1 MANFSVSSGINEPY
15 SSNGL
20 GASASGSVW
29 QGAQSVQGNY
39 TDVGWSISAWLN
51 ETDGYTWGGATRG
64 DIGTCRMIINGSVV
78 GSFGMSLNNGAGPGT
93 GLGSSSGSARIYHNS
108 DGTKSISAY
117 IDFVQGGSDMHV
129 SSTSSGAQTI
139 TLSTI
144 PRASVPTVSKST
156 ADAGSQ
162 ITVYTNKKASFTHTI
177 TYSIGSASGTIGTG
191 IVDSVNWTIP
201 KELLKQFTTTA
212 TGSCTISCTTYNGS
226 TKIGDTKTCA
236 LNISVPT
243 DAYPSASISSIVEN
257 NTYVKNKNASIT
269 VQTISDKTVNVTA
282 GGQYGAT
289 INSITVA
296 NGASTGKLTASG
308 SVRMTGLSSGTYTMS
323 VTDSRGIT
331 QTVTSTQTYY
341 SYRAPQ
347 ITGVTCSRTTQTSSK
362 GTLSI
367 TGIYSN
373 ILSNVVSISIKRADQ
388 TAVSL
393 SPTYKNTDWSTSK
406 AYTDLVYNNAYGWT
420 ITVGDSFGQFATTTF
435 VLSASQPVLFL
446 GKTLARIAGKLFCQN
461 LDVGGKSLLD
471 RTYPVG
477 SIYITISDSFNPAT
491 QFGGTWSKIAEGQC
505 LIQSGNTYAL
515 GSTGGEATH
524 TLTTGEMPNHDH
536 NLRMYLFNGSKNYGT
551 KYGLAVNAGDGRP
564 GGGGLGNW
572 WNSYSWE
579 NTTDSEIKGTHIEKT
594 GSGLAHNNMQ
604 PYLAV
609 NIWKRTA

>member
-29 QGAQSVQGNY
+29 QGAQSIQGNY

-51 ETDGYTWGGATRG
+51 ENDGYTWGGNTRG

-78 GSFGMSLNNGAGPGT
+78 GSFGMALNNGAGPGT
-93 GLGSSSGSARIYHNS
+93 GLGSSSGSTRIYHNS

-129 SSTSSGAQTI
+129 SSTASGSQTI

-144 PRASVPTVSKST
+144 PRASVPTVSKSV

-191 IVDSVNWTIP
+191 VVDSVNWTIP

-212 TGSCTISCTTYNGS
+212 TCSCTISCTTYNGS
-226 TKIGDTKTCA
+226 TKIGDTKTCT

-282 GGQYGAT
+282 SGQYGAT
-289 INSITVA
+289 IKSITVA

-323 VTDSRGIT
+323 VTDSRGVT
-331 QTVTSTQTYY
+331 KTVTSTQTYY

-347 ITGVTCSRTTQTSSK
+347 ITQATCARTTQTGSN
-362 GTLSI
+362 GTL
-367 TGIYSN
+367 TVAGAYSN
-373 ILSNVVSISIKRADQ
+373 ILSNVVSISIKRSDQ
-388 TAVSL
+388 SAVSIT
-393 SPTYKNTDWSTSK
+393 PTYSGTNWSSSK
-406 AYTDLVYNNAYGWT
+406 AYTDLAYTNAYSWT
-420 ITVGDSFGQFATTTF
+420 ITVGDSFGQSAVTTF
-435 VLSASQPVLFL
+435 TLSASQPIWFL
-446 GKTLARIAGKLFCQN
+446 GKTLARLAGKLFCQN
-461 LDVGGKSLLD
+461 VSNSGNVTTGSLTVDGKSLLD

-477 SIYITISDSFNPAT
+477 SIYMSTVSTNPKDL
-491 QFGGTWSKIAEGQC
+491 FGGTWQ
-505 LIQSGNTYAL
+505 AL
-515 GSTGGEATH
+515 GGRFLIGADDTYKAGATAGEATH
-524 TLTTGEMPNHDH
+524 KLTIAEMPSHAHPNTIRVNWYNDSRE
-536 NLRMYLFNGSKNYGT
+536 NSPMFNGW
-551 KYGLAVNAGDGRP
+551 
-564 GGGGLGNW
+564 GNS
-572 WNSYSWE
+572 NLQLDRMTINTGFVGE
-579 NTTDSEIKGTHIEKT
+579 NN
-594 GSGLAHNNMQ
+594 AHNNMP
-604 PYLAV
+604 PYLSV
-609 NIWKRTA
+609 YMWKRTS

>member
-39 TDVGWSISAWLN
+39 TDVGWSISATLS
-51 ETDGYTWGGATRG
+51 EKDGYTWGGGTRG

-78 GSFGMSLNNGAGPGT
+78 GSFGMSLNTGAGPGT
-93 GLGSSSGSARIYHNS
+93 GLGSSSGSTRIYHNS

-129 SSTSSGAQTI
+129 SSTSSGSQTI
-139 TLSTI
+139 TLTTI

-177 TYSIGSASGTIGTG
+177 TYAIGSASGTIGTG
-191 IVDSVNWTIP
+191 VVDSVNWTIP
-201 KELLKQFTTTA
+201 KDLLKQFTTSA

-226 TKIGDTKTCA
+226 TKIGDTKTCK

-243 DAYPSASISSIVEN
+243 NAYPSASISSIVEN

-289 INSITVA
+289 IKSITVA

-308 SVRMTGLSSGTYTMS
+308 SVRMTGLSSGTYTLS

-331 QTVTSTQTYY
+331 KTVTSTQTYY

-347 ITGVTCSRTTQTSSK
+347 ITQATCARTSQTGSN
-362 GTLSI
+362 GTL
-367 TGIYSN
+367 TVAGAYSN
-373 ILSNVVSISIKRADQ
+373 ILSNVVSISIKRSDQ
-388 TAVSL
+388 SAVSIT
-393 SPTYKNTDWSTSK
+393 PTYSGTNWSSSK
-406 AYTDLVYNNAYGWT
+406 AYSDLVYTNAYSWT
-420 ITVGDSFGQFATTTF
+420 ITVGDSFGQSAVTTF
-435 VLSASQPVLFL
+435 TLSASQPIWFL
-446 GKTLARIAGKLFCQN
+446 GKTLARLAGKLFCQN
-461 LDVGGKSLLD
+461 VTTDSLTVDSKSLLD

-477 SIYITISDSFNPAT
+477 SIYMSTVSTNPKNL
-491 QFGGTWSKIAEGQC
+491 FGGTWE
-505 LIQSGNTYAL
+505 AL
-515 GSTGGEATH
+515 GGRFLIGANDTYKSGATGGEATH
-524 TLTTGEMPNHDH
+524 KLTIAEMPSHNHVAGAYDGYSIQ
-536 NLRMYLFNGSKNYGT
+536 NNGLVTGSDVQGVTINTGVTGPSSRIST
-551 KYGLAVNAGDGRP
+551 KDA
-564 GGGGLGNW
+564 GGGQV
-572 WNSYSWE
+572 
-579 NTTDSEIKGTHIEKT
+579 
-594 GSGLAHNNMQ
+594 HNNLP
-604 PYLAV
+604 PYLSV
-609 NIWKRTA
+609 YMWKRTS

>member
-29 QGAQSVQGNY
+29 QGAQSIQGNY

-51 ETDGYTWGGATRG
+51 EKDGYTWGGATRG
-64 DIGTCRMIINGSVV
+64 DIGTCRMVINGSVV

-93 GLGSSSGSARIYHNS
+93 GLGSSSGSTRIYHNS

-129 SSTSSGAQTI
+129 SSTASGAQTI

-191 IVDSVNWTIP
+191 VVDSVNWTIP

-226 TKIGDTKTCA
+226 TKIGDTKTCT

-282 GGQYGAT
+282 SGQYGAT
-289 INSITVA
+289 IKSITVA

-331 QTVTSTQTYY
+331 KTVTSTQTYY

-347 ITGVTCSRTTQTSSK
+347 ITQATCARTSQTSSN
-362 GTLSI
+362 GTL
-367 TGIYSN
+367 TVAGAYSN
-373 ILSNVVSISIKRADQ
+373 ILNNVVSIKIKRADQ
-388 TAVSL
+388 SAVNIT
-393 SPTYKNTDWSTSK
+393 PTYSGTNWSSSK
-406 AYTDLVYNNAYGWT
+406 AYTDLAYTNAYSWT
-420 ITVGDSFGQFATTTF
+420 ITVGDSFGQSAVTTF
-435 VLSASQPVLFL
+435 TLSASQPIWFL
-446 GKTLARIAGKLFCQN
+446 GKTLARLAGKLFCQN
-461 LDVGGKSLLD
+461 VTTDSLTVDSKSLLD

-477 SIYITISDSFNPAT
+477 SIYMSTVSTNPKDL
-491 QFGGTWSKIAEGQC
+491 FGGTWE
-505 LIQSGNTYAL
+505 AL
-515 GSTGGEATH
+515 GGRFLIGADSTYKAGATGGEATH
-524 TLTTGEMPNHDH
+524 KLSIAEMPAHTHGYKLAYGGNDPARG
-536 NLRMYLFNGSKNYGT
+536 LNYGT
-551 KYGLAVNAGDGRP
+551 NYVGTFLDGDFVNDR
-564 GGGGLGNW
+564 GGNGP
-572 WNSYSWE
+572 
-579 NTTDSEIKGTHIEKT
+579 
-594 GSGLAHNNMQ
+594 HNNIP
-604 PYLAV
+604 PYLSV
-609 NIWKRTA
+609 YMWKRTG

>member
-191 IVDSVNWTIP
+191 VVDSVNWTIP

-226 TKIGDTKTCA
+226 TKIGDTKTCT

-282 GGQYGAT
+282 SGQYGAT
-289 INSITVA
+289 IKSITVA

-331 QTVTSTQTYY
+331 KTVTSTQTYY

-347 ITGVTCSRTTQTSSK
+347 ITQATCARTTQTGSN
-362 GTLSI
+362 GTL
-367 TGIYSN
+367 TVAGAYSN
-373 ILSNVVSISIKRADQ
+373 ILSNVVSISIKRSDQ
-388 TAVSL
+388 SAVSIT
-393 SPTYKNTDWSTSK
+393 PTYSGTNWSSSK
-406 AYTDLVYNNAYGWT
+406 AYTDLAYTNAYSWT
-420 ITVGDSFGQFATTTF
+420 ITVGDSFGQSATTTF
-435 VLSASQPVLFL
+435 TLSASQPIWFL
-446 GKTLARIAGKLFCQN
+446 GKTLARLAGKLFCQN
-461 LDVGGKSLLD
+461 VSNSGNVTTGSLTVNGKSLLD

-477 SIYITISDSFNPAT
+477 SIYMSTVSTNPKDL
-491 QFGGTWSKIAEGQC
+491 FGGTWE
-505 LIQSGNTYAL
+505 AL
-515 GSTGGEATH
+515 GGRFLIGANDSYKAGATGGEATH
-524 TLTTGEMPNHDH
+524 KLTIAEMPAHTHGYKLAYGGNDPARG
-536 NLRMYLFNGSKNYGT
+536 LNYGT
-551 KYGLAVNAGDGRP
+551 NYVGTFLDGDFVNDR
-564 GGGGLGNW
+564 GGNGP
-572 WNSYSWE
+572 
-579 NTTDSEIKGTHIEKT
+579 
-594 GSGLAHNNMQ
+594 HNNMP
-604 PYLAV
+604 PYLSV
-609 NIWKRTA
+609 YMWKRTG

>member
-29 QGAQSVQGNY
+29 QGAQSIQGNY

-51 ETDGYTWGGATRG
+51 EKDGYTWGGATRG
-64 DIGTCRMIINGSVV
+64 DIGTCRMIINGFVV
-78 GSFGMSLNNGAGPGT
+78 GSFGMALNTGAGPGT
-93 GLGSSSGSARIYHNS
+93 SLGSSSGSTRIYHNS

-117 IDFVQGGSDMHV
+117 IDFVQGESDMHV
-129 SSTSSGAQTI
+129 SSTASGSQTI

-144 PRASVPTVSKST
+144 PRASVPTVSKSV

-191 IVDSVNWTIP
+191 VVDSVNWTIP

-226 TKIGDTKTCA
+226 TKIGDTKTCT

-282 GGQYGAT
+282 SGQYGAT
-289 INSITVA
+289 IKSITVA

-323 VTDSRGIT
+323 VTDSRGVT
-331 QTVTSTQTYY
+331 KTVTSTQTYY

-347 ITGVTCSRTTQTSSK
+347 ITQATCARTTQTGSN
-362 GTLSI
+362 GTL
-367 TGIYSN
+367 TVAGAYSN
-373 ILSNVVSISIKRADQ
+373 ILSNVVSISIKRSDQ
-388 TAVSL
+388 SAVSIT
-393 SPTYKNTDWSTSK
+393 PTYSGTNWSSSK
-406 AYTDLVYNNAYGWT
+406 AYTDLAYTNAYSWT
-420 ITVGDSFGQFATTTF
+420 ITVGDSFGQSAVTTF
-435 VLSASQPVLFL
+435 TLSASQPIWFL
-446 GKTLARIAGKLFCQN
+446 GKTLARLAGKLFCQN
-461 LDVGGKSLLD
+461 VSNSGNVTTGSLTVDGKSLLD

-477 SIYITISDSFNPAT
+477 SIYMSTVSTNPKDL
-491 QFGGTWSKIAEGQC
+491 FGGTWE
-505 LIQSGNTYAL
+505 AL
-515 GSTGGEATH
+515 GGRFLIGANDTYKAGATGGEATH
-524 TLTTGEMPNHDH
+524 KLSIAEMPSHYHGFWNPVLYNSGQTDCG
-536 NLRMYLFNGSKNYGT
+536 MGSSWWRPTGRDSSTQYSG
-551 KYGLAVNAGDGRP
+551 GNA
-564 GGGGLGNW
+564 
-572 WNSYSWE
+572 
-579 NTTDSEIKGTHIEKT
+579 
-594 GSGLAHNNMQ
+594 AHNNMP
-604 PYLAV
+604 PYLSV
-609 NIWKRTA
+609 YMWKRTS

>member
-29 QGAQSVQGNY
+29 QGGQSIQDNY

-51 ETDGYTWGGATRG
+51 EKDGYTWGGNTRG

-78 GSFGMSLNNGAGPGT
+78 GSFGMALNNGAGPGT
-93 GLGSSSGSARIYHNS
+93 SLGSSSGSTRIYHNS

-129 SSTSSGAQTI
+129 SSTSSGSQTI
-139 TLSTI
+139 TLTTI

-156 ADAGSQ
+156 ADAGNQ

-177 TYSIGSASGTIGTG
+177 TYAIGSASGTIGTG
-191 IVDSVNWTIP
+191 VVDSVNWTIP
-201 KELLKQFTTTA
+201 KELLKQFTTSA

-226 TKIGDTKTCA
+226 TKIGDTKTCK

-289 INSITVA
+289 IKSITVA

-331 QTVTSTQTYY
+331 KTVTSTQTYY

-347 ITGVTCSRTTQTSSK
+347 ITQATCARTSQTGSN
-362 GTLSI
+362 GTL
-367 TGIYSN
+367 TVAGAYSN
-373 ILSNVVSISIKRADQ
+373 ILSNVVSISIKRSDQ
-388 TAVSL
+388 TAVSIT
-393 SPTYKNTDWSTSK
+393 PTYSGTNWNSSK
-406 AYTDLVYNNAYGWT
+406 SYTDLAYTNAYSWT
-420 ITVGDSFGQFATTTF
+420 ITVGDSFGQSAVTTF
-435 VLSASQPVLFL
+435 TLSVSKPILFL
-446 GKTLARIAGKLFCQN
+446 GKTLARIAGRLFCQN
-461 LDVGGKSLLD
+461 VTTDSLTIDSKSLLD

-477 SIYITISDSFNPAT
+477 SIYMSTVSTNPKDL
-491 QFGGTWSKIAEGQC
+491 FGGTWE
-505 LIQSGNTYAL
+505 AL
-515 GSTGGEATH
+515 GGRFLIGANDSYKAGATGGEATH
-524 TLTTGEMPNHDH
+524 KLTIAEMPSHRHTVH
-536 NLRMYLFNGSKNYGT
+536 NPHTNNGKNQEVKPAIDG
-551 KYGLAVNAGDGRP
+551 NADSSVGSWNWRP
-564 GGGGLGNW
+564 TGYTGGGN
-572 WNSYSWE
+572 
-579 NTTDSEIKGTHIEKT
+579 
-594 GSGLAHNNMQ
+594 AHNNMP
-604 PYLAV
+604 PYLSV
-609 NIWKRTA
+609 YMWKRTS

>member
-29 QGAQSVQGNY
+29 QGAQSIQGNY

-51 ETDGYTWGGATRG
+51 EKDGYTWGGATRG

-93 GLGSSSGSARIYHNS
+93 GLGSSSGSTRIYHNS

-129 SSTSSGAQTI
+129 SSTASGSQTI

-226 TKIGDTKTCA
+226 TKIGDTKTCL

-289 INSITVA
+289 IKSITVA

-331 QTVTSTQTYY
+331 KTVTSTQTYY

-347 ITGVTCSRTTQTSSK
+347 ITQATCARTSQTGSN
-362 GTLSI
+362 GTLSVA
-367 TGIYSN
+367 GAYSD
-373 ILSNVVSISIKRADQ
+373 ILNNVVSIKIKRADQ
-388 TAVSL
+388 SAVSL
-393 SPTYKNTDWSTSK
+393 TPTYSGTNWSSSK
-406 AYTDLVYNNAYGWT
+406 AYTDLAYTNAYSWT
-420 ITVGDSFGQFATTTF
+420 ITVGDSFGQSAVTTF
-435 VLSASQPVLFL
+435 TLSASQPIWFL
-446 GKTLARIAGKLFCQN
+446 GKTLARLAGKLFCQN
-461 LDVGGKSLLD
+461 VTTDSLTVDSKSLLD

-477 SIYITISDSFNPAT
+477 SIYMSTVSTNPKDL
-491 QFGGTWSKIAEGQC
+491 FGGTWK
-505 LIQSGNTYAL
+505 AL
-515 GSTGGEATH
+515 GGRFLIGANDTYKAEATGGEATH
-524 TLTTGEMPNHDH
+524 KLTIAEMPSHNHSVDGH
-536 NLRMYLFNGSKNYGT
+536 LCGSEASGYGLWYPGNGFADRVYVNGS
-551 KYGLAVNAGDGRP
+551 
-564 GGGGLGNW
+564 
-572 WNSYSWE
+572 SYS
-579 NTTDSEIKGTHIEKT
+579 T
-594 GSGLAHNNMQ
+594 GRQGSTNAHNNMP
-604 PYLAV
+604 PYLSV
-609 NIWKRTA
+609 YMWKRTS

>member
-29 QGAQSVQGNY
+29 QGAQSIQGNY

-51 ETDGYTWGGATRG
+51 EKDGYTWGGATRG
-64 DIGTCRMIINGSVV
+64 DIGTCRMVINGSVV

-93 GLGSSSGSARIYHNS
+93 GLGSSSGSTRIYHNS

-129 SSTSSGAQTI
+129 SSTASGAQTI

-212 TGSCTISCTTYNGS
+212 TGSCTISCTTYNGN
-226 TKIGDTKTCA
+226 TKIGDAKTCT

-289 INSITVA
+289 IKSITVA

-331 QTVTSTQTYY
+331 KTVTSTQTYY

-347 ITGVTCSRTTQTSSK
+347 ITQATCARTSQTGSN
-362 GTLSI
+362 GTLSVA
-367 TGIYSN
+367 GAYSN
-373 ILSNVVSISIKRADQ
+373 ILNNVVSIKIKRADQ
-388 TAVSL
+388 SAVNL
-393 SPTYKNTDWSTSK
+393 TPTYSGGNWSSSK
-406 AYTDLVYNNAYGWT
+406 AYSDLAYTNAYSWT
-420 ITVGDSFGQFATTTF
+420 ITVGDSFGQSAVTTF
-435 VLSASQPVLFL
+435 TLSASQPVWFL
-446 GKTLARIAGKLFCQN
+446 GKTLARLAGKLFCQN
-461 LDVGGKSLLD
+461 VSNSGNITTDSLTVNGKSLLD

-477 SIYITISDSFNPAT
+477 SIYMSTVSTNPKDL
-491 QFGGTWSKIAEGQC
+491 FGGTWE
-505 LIQSGNTYAL
+505 AL
-515 GSTGGEATH
+515 GGRFLIGADSTYKAGATGGEATH
-524 TLTTGEMPNHDH
+524 TLSIAEMPSHDH
-536 NLRMYLFNGSKNYGT
+536 YASAKEYDFNYGDDWQPGVRANLSAAST
-551 KYGLAVNAGDGRP
+551 GTNTWRP
-564 GGGGLGNW
+564 KTSLTGGSNP
-572 WNSYSWE
+572 
-579 NTTDSEIKGTHIEKT
+579 
-594 GSGLAHNNMQ
+594 HNNMP
-604 PYLAV
+604 PYISV
-609 NIWKRTA
+609 YMWKRTG

>member
-39 TDVGWSISAWLN
+39 TDVGWSISATLS
-51 ETDGYTWGGATRG
+51 EKDGYTWGGGTRG

-78 GSFGMSLNNGAGPGT
+78 GSFGMSLNTGAGPGT
-93 GLGSSSGSARIYHNS
+93 GLGSSSGSTRIYHNS

-139 TLSTI
+139 TLTTI
-144 PRASVPTVSKST
+144 PRASVPTVSKAT

-177 TYSIGSASGTIGTG
+177 TYAIGSASGTIGTG
-191 IVDSVNWTIP
+191 VVDSVNWTIP
-201 KELLKQFTTTA
+201 KDLLKQFTTSA

-226 TKIGDTKTCA
+226 TKIGDTKTCK

-257 NTYVKNKNASIT
+257 NTYIKNKNASIT

-289 INSITVA
+289 IKSITVA

-331 QTVTSTQTYY
+331 KTVTSTQTYY

-347 ITGVTCSRTTQTSSK
+347 ITQATCARTTQTGSN
-362 GTLSI
+362 GTL
-367 TGIYSN
+367 TVAGAYSN
-373 ILSNVVSISIKRADQ
+373 ILSNVVSISIKRSDQ
-388 TAVSL
+388 SAVSIT
-393 SPTYKNTDWSTSK
+393 PTYSGTNWSSSK
-406 AYTDLVYNNAYGWT
+406 AYTDLAYTNAYSWT
-420 ITVGDSFGQFATTTF
+420 ITVGDSFGQSATTTF
-435 VLSASQPVLFL
+435 TLSASQPIWFL
-446 GKTLARIAGKLFCQN
+446 GKTLARLAGKLFCKN
-461 LDVGGKSLLD
+461 IDNSETVK
-471 RTYPVG
+471 T
-477 SIYITISDSFNPAT
+477 N
-491 QFGGTWSKIAEGQC
+491 
-505 LIQSGNTYAL
+505 
-515 GSTGGEATH
+515 
-524 TLTTGEMPNHDH
+524 TLTTTTLNATNINKNGTDINTLINNSIKSYLDSKVTTTRLKFISIKDTNNHSDTLSESI
-536 NLRMYLFNGSKNYGT
+536 NNFRFILVSANTWGGNPYSSTGCIFASTDIINNGIKDNASK
-551 KYGLAVNAGDGRP
+551 AFVFV
-564 GGGGLGNW
+564 GNQGQ
-572 WNSYSWE
+572 SYSV
-579 NTTDSEIKGTHIEKT
+579 EISFLSDTSITYK
-594 GSGLAHNNMQ
+594 SGDV
-604 PYLAV
+604 YDRSFSIYG
-609 NIWKRTA
+609 IWRK

>member
-29 QGAQSVQGNY
+29 QGAQSIQGNY

-51 ETDGYTWGGATRG
+51 EKDGYTWGGATRG

-93 GLGSSSGSARIYHNS
+93 GLGSSSGSTRIYHNS

-129 SSTSSGAQTI
+129 SSTASGSQTI

-226 TKIGDTKTCA
+226 TKIGDTKTCL

-289 INSITVA
+289 IKSITVA

-331 QTVTSTQTYY
+331 KTVTSTQTYY

-347 ITGVTCSRTTQTSSK
+347 ITQATCARTSQTGSN
-362 GTLSI
+362 GTLSVA
-367 TGIYSN
+367 GAYSD
-373 ILSNVVSISIKRADQ
+373 ILNNVVSIKIKRADQ
-388 TAVSL
+388 SAVSL
-393 SPTYKNTDWSTSK
+393 TPTYSGTNWSSSK
-406 AYTDLVYNNAYGWT
+406 AYTDLAYTNAYSWT
-420 ITVGDSFGQFATTTF
+420 ITVGDSFGQSAVTTF
-435 VLSASQPVLFL
+435 TLSASQPIWFL
-446 GKTLARIAGKLFCQN
+446 GKTLARLAGKLFCQN
-461 LDVGGKSLLD
+461 VTTDSLTVDSKSLLD

-477 SIYITISDSFNPAT
+477 SIYMSTVSTNPKDL
-491 QFGGTWSKIAEGQC
+491 FGGTWE
-505 LIQSGNTYAL
+505 AL
-515 GSTGGEATH
+515 GGRFLIGADGTYKAGATGGEATH
-524 TLTTGEMPNHDH
+524 TLTIAEMPSHNHT
-536 NLRMYLFNGSKNYGT
+536 LYGHICGDEASG
-551 KYGLAVNAGDGRP
+551 YGLWYPGNGFSDRVYVN
-564 GGGGLGNW
+564 GGSY
-572 WNSYSWE
+572 NSGS
-579 NTTDSEIKGTHIEKT
+579 T
-594 GSGLAHNNMQ
+594 GSTNAHNNLP
-604 PYLAV
+604 PYLSV
-609 NIWKRTA
+609 YMWKRTG

>member
-29 QGAQSVQGNY
+29 QGGQSIQDNY

-51 ETDGYTWGGATRG
+51 EKDGYTWGGNTRG
-64 DIGTCRMIINGSVV
+64 DIGTCRMIINDSVV
-78 GSFGMSLNNGAGPGT
+78 GSFGMALNNGAGPGT
-93 GLGSSSGSARIYHNS
+93 SLGSSSGSTRIYHNS

-129 SSTSSGAQTI
+129 SSTSSGSQTI

-177 TYSIGSASGTIGTG
+177 TYAIGSTSGTIGTG
-191 IVDSVNWTIP
+191 VVDSVNWTIP
-201 KELLKQFTTTA
+201 KELLKQFTTSA

-226 TKIGDTKTCA
+226 TKIGDTNTCK

-289 INSITVA
+289 IKSITVA

-331 QTVTSTQTYY
+331 KTVTSTQTYY

-347 ITGVTCSRTTQTSSK
+347 ITETTCARTSQTGSN
-362 GTLSI
+362 GTL
-367 TGIYSN
+367 TVAGAYSN
-373 ILSNVVSISIKRADQ
+373 ILSNVVSISIKRSDQ
-388 TAVSL
+388 SAVSIT
-393 SPTYKNTDWSTSK
+393 PTYSGTNWSSSK
-406 AYTDLVYNNAYGWT
+406 AYTDLVYTNAYSWT
-420 ITVGDSFGQFATTTF
+420 ITVGDSFGQSATTTF
-435 VLSASQPVLFL
+435 TLSASQPIWFL
-446 GKTLARIAGKLFCQN
+446 GKTLARLAGKLFCQN
-461 LDVGGKSLLD
+461 VTTDSLTIDSKSLLD

-477 SIYITISDSFNPAT
+477 SIYMSTVSTNPKDL
-491 QFGGTWSKIAEGQC
+491 FGGTWQ
-505 LIQSGNTYAL
+505 AL
-515 GSTGGEATH
+515 GGRFLIGADGTYKAGATGGEATH
-524 TLTTGEMPNHDH
+524 KLSITEMPSHRHEIH
-536 NLRMYLFNGSKNYGT
+536 NPSASNGANKEVT
-551 KYGLAVNAGDGRP
+551 PAVAGNADSSVGSWTWRP
-564 GGGGLGNW
+564 TGYTGGN
-572 WNSYSWE
+572 N
-579 NTTDSEIKGTHIEKT
+579 
-594 GSGLAHNNMQ
+594 AHNNMP
-604 PYLAV
+604 PYLSV
-609 NIWKRTA
+609 YMWKRTS

>member
-29 QGAQSVQGNY
+29 QGAQSIQGNY

-51 ETDGYTWGGATRG
+51 EKDGYTWGGATRG
-64 DIGTCRMIINGSVV
+64 DIGTCRMVINGSVV
-78 GSFGMSLNNGAGPGT
+78 GSFGMALNNGAGPGT
-93 GLGSSSGSARIYHNS
+93 GLGSSSGSTRIYHNS

-129 SSTSSGAQTI
+129 SSTASGSQTI

-191 IVDSVNWTIP
+191 VVDSVNWTIP

-226 TKIGDTKTCA
+226 TKIGDTKTCT

-282 GGQYGAT
+282 SGQYGAT
-289 INSITVA
+289 IKSITVA
-296 NGASTGKLTASG
+296 NGVSTGKLTASG

-331 QTVTSTQTYY
+331 KTVTSTQTYY

-347 ITGVTCSRTTQTSSK
+347 ITEATCARTSQTSSN
-362 GTLSI
+362 GTL
-367 TGIYSN
+367 TVAGAYSN
-373 ILSNVVSISIKRADQ
+373 ILSNVVSIKIKRADQ
-388 TAVSL
+388 SAVNL
-393 SPTYKNTDWSTSK
+393 TPTYSGTNWSSSK
-406 AYTDLVYNNAYGWT
+406 AYTDLAYTNAYSWT
-420 ITVGDSFGQFATTTF
+420 ITVGDSFGQSAVTTF
-435 VLSASQPVLFL
+435 TLSVSKPILFL
-446 GKTLARIAGKLFCQN
+446 GKTLARLAGKLFCQN
-461 LDVGGKSLLD
+461 VTTDSLTVDSKSLLD

-477 SIYITISDSFNPAT
+477 SIYMSTVSTNPKDL
-491 QFGGTWSKIAEGQC
+491 FGGTWE
-505 LIQSGNTYAL
+505 AL
-515 GSTGGEATH
+515 GGRFLIGADGTYKAGATGGEATH
-524 TLTTGEMPNHDH
+524 TLSIAEMPSHEHKIVRRDGVKLSSWATNASGGTAWDMPADGDPAGH
-536 NLRMYLFNGSKNYGT
+536 NEYYTTWVGGT
-551 KYGLAVNAGDGRP
+551 N
-564 GGGGLGNW
+564 
-572 WNSYSWE
+572 
-579 NTTDSEIKGTHIEKT
+579 
-594 GSGLAHNNMQ
+594 AHNNMP

-609 NIWKRTA
+609 YMWKRTG

>member
-39 TDVGWSISAWLN
+39 TDVGWSISATLS
-51 ETDGYTWGGATRG
+51 EKDGYTWGGGTRG

-78 GSFGMSLNNGAGPGT
+78 GSFGMSLNTGAGPGT
-93 GLGSSSGSARIYHNS
+93 GLGSSSGSTRIYHNS

-129 SSTSSGAQTI
+129 SSTSSGSQTI
-139 TLSTI
+139 TLTTI

-191 IVDSVNWTIP
+191 VVDSVNWTIP
-201 KELLKQFTTTA
+201 KELLKQFTTSV

-226 TKIGDTKTCA
+226 TKIGDTKTCK

-289 INSITVA
+289 IKSITVA

-331 QTVTSTQTYY
+331 KTVTSTQTYY

-347 ITGVTCSRTTQTSSK
+347 ITQATCARTSQTGSN
-362 GTLSI
+362 GTL
-367 TGIYSN
+367 TVAGAYSN
-373 ILSNVVSISIKRADQ
+373 ILSNVVSISIKRSDQ
-388 TAVSL
+388 SAVSIT
-393 SPTYKNTDWSTSK
+393 PTYNGTNWSSSK
-406 AYTDLVYNNAYGWT
+406 AYTDLAYTNAYSWT
-420 ITVGDSFGQFATTTF
+420 ITVGDSFGQSATTTF
-435 VLSASQPVLFL
+435 TLSASKPILFL
-446 GKTLARIAGKLFCQN
+446 GKTLARLAGKLFCQN
-461 LDVGGKSLLD
+461 VTADSLTVDSKSLLD

-477 SIYITISDSFNPAT
+477 SIYMSTVSTNPKDL
-491 QFGGTWSKIAEGQC
+491 FGGNWEALGGRF
-505 LIQSGNTYAL
+505 LIGADGTYKA

-524 TLTTGEMPNHDH
+524 ILTENEMPSHAHSAGAYDG
-536 NLRMYLFNGSKNYGT
+536 YLIQNNGLITG
-551 KYGLAVNAGDGRP
+551 GDVQGVTINTGVKGASSRIATNNK
-564 GGGGLGNW
+564 GGGQ
-572 WNSYSWE
+572 
-579 NTTDSEIKGTHIEKT
+579 
-594 GSGLAHNNMQ
+594 AHNNIP
-604 PYLAV
+604 PYLSV
-609 NIWKRTA
+609 YMWKRTS

>member
-29 QGAQSVQGNY
+29 QGAQSIQGNY

-51 ETDGYTWGGATRG
+51 EKDGYTWGGATRG

-78 GSFGMSLNNGAGPGT
+78 GSFGMALNTGAGPGT
-93 GLGSSSGSARIYHNS
+93 SLGSSSGSTRIYHNS

-117 IDFVQGGSDMHV
+117 IDFVQGESDMHV
-129 SSTSSGAQTI
+129 SSTASGSQTI

-144 PRASVPTVSKST
+144 PRASVPTVSKSV

-191 IVDSVNWTIP
+191 VVDSVNWTIP

-226 TKIGDTKTCA
+226 TKIGDTKTCT

-282 GGQYGAT
+282 SGQYGAT
-289 INSITVA
+289 IKSITVA

-323 VTDSRGIT
+323 VTDSRGVT
-331 QTVTSTQTYY
+331 KTVTSTQTYY

-347 ITGVTCSRTTQTSSK
+347 ITQATCARTTQTGSN
-362 GTLSI
+362 GTL
-367 TGIYSN
+367 TVAGAYSN
-373 ILSNVVSISIKRADQ
+373 ILSNVVSISIKRSDQ
-388 TAVSL
+388 SAVSIT
-393 SPTYKNTDWSTSK
+393 PTYSGTNWSSSK
-406 AYTDLVYNNAYGWT
+406 AYTDLAYTNAYSWT
-420 ITVGDSFGQFATTTF
+420 ITVGDSFGQSAVTTF
-435 VLSASQPVLFL
+435 TLSASQPIWFL
-446 GKTLARIAGKLFCQN
+446 GKTLARLAGKLFCQN
-461 LDVGGKSLLD
+461 VSNSGNVTTGSLTVDGKSLLD

-477 SIYITISDSFNPAT
+477 SIYMSTVSTNPKDL
-491 QFGGTWSKIAEGQC
+491 FGGTWE
-505 LIQSGNTYAL
+505 AL
-515 GSTGGEATH
+515 GGRFLIGANDTYKAGATGGEATH
-524 TLTTGEMPNHDH
+524 KLSIAEMPSHYHGFWNPVLYNSGQTDCGI
-536 NLRMYLFNGSKNYGT
+536 GSSWWRPTGRDSSTQYSG
-551 KYGLAVNAGDGRP
+551 GNA
-564 GGGGLGNW
+564 
-572 WNSYSWE
+572 
-579 NTTDSEIKGTHIEKT
+579 
-594 GSGLAHNNMQ
+594 AHNNMP
-604 PYLAV
+604 PYLSV
-609 NIWKRTA
+609 YMWKRTS

>member
-29 QGAQSVQGNY
+29 QGAQSIQGNY

-51 ETDGYTWGGATRG
+51 EKDGYTWGGATRG
-64 DIGTCRMIINGSVV
+64 DIGTCRMVINGSVV

-93 GLGSSSGSARIYHNS
+93 GLGSSSGSTRIYHNS

-129 SSTSSGAQTI
+129 SSTASGSQTI

-191 IVDSVNWTIP
+191 VVDSVNWTIP

-226 TKIGDTKTCA
+226 TKIGDTKTCT

-282 GGQYGAT
+282 SGQYGAT
-289 INSITVA
+289 IKSITVA

-331 QTVTSTQTYY
+331 KTVTSTQTYY

-347 ITGVTCSRTTQTSSK
+347 ITQATCARTTQTGSN
-362 GTLSI
+362 GTL
-367 TGIYSN
+367 TVAGAYSN
-373 ILSNVVSISIKRADQ
+373 ILSNVVSIKIKRADQ
-388 TAVSL
+388 SAVNIT
-393 SPTYKNTDWSTSK
+393 PTYSGANWSSSK
-406 AYTDLVYNNAYGWT
+406 AYSDLAYTNAYSWT
-420 ITVGDSFGQFATTTF
+420 ITVGDSFGQSAVTTF
-435 VLSASQPVLFL
+435 TLSASQPIWFL
-446 GKTLARIAGKLFCQN
+446 GKTLARLAGKLFCQN
-461 LDVGGKSLLD
+461 VITDSLTVNGKRLLD

-477 SIYITISDSFNPAT
+477 SIYMSTVSANPKDL
-491 QFGGTWSKIAEGQC
+491 FGGTWE
-505 LIQSGNTYAL
+505 AL
-515 GSTGGEATH
+515 GGRFLIGADDTYKAGATGGEATH
-524 TLTTGEMPNHDH
+524 KLTIAEMPSHNHTAGAYDGYSIQ
-536 NLRMYLFNGSKNYGT
+536 NNGLITGGDVQGVTINTGVIGASSRIST
-551 KYGLAVNAGDGRP
+551 KDA
-564 GGGGLGNW
+564 GGGQ
-572 WNSYSWE
+572 
-579 NTTDSEIKGTHIEKT
+579 T
-594 GSGLAHNNMQ
+594 HNNMP
-604 PYLAV
+604 PYLSV
-609 NIWKRTA
+609 YMWKRTS

>member
-29 QGAQSVQGNY
+29 QGAQSIQGNY

-51 ETDGYTWGGATRG
+51 EKDGYTWGGATRG
-64 DIGTCRMIINGSVV
+64 DIGTCRMVINGSVV

-93 GLGSSSGSARIYHNS
+93 GLGSSSGSTRIYHNS

-129 SSTSSGAQTI
+129 SSTASGSQTI
-139 TLSTI
+139 ALSTI

-226 TKIGDTKTCA
+226 TKIGDTKTCT

-289 INSITVA
+289 IKSITVA

-331 QTVTSTQTYY
+331 KTVTSTQTYY

-347 ITGVTCSRTTQTSSK
+347 ITQATCARTSQTGSN
-362 GTLSI
+362 GTL
-367 TGIYSN
+367 TVAGAYSN
-373 ILSNVVSISIKRADQ
+373 ILNNVVSIKIKRADQ
-388 TAVSL
+388 SAVNIT
-393 SPTYKNTDWSTSK
+393 PTYSGTNWNSSK
-406 AYTDLVYNNAYGWT
+406 AYTDLAYTNAYSWT
-420 ITVGDSFGQFATTTF
+420 ITVGDSFGQSAVTTF
-435 VLSASQPVLFL
+435 TLSASQPIWFL
-446 GKTLARIAGKLFCQN
+446 GKTLARLAGKLFCQN
-461 LDVGGKSLLD
+461 VSNSGTITTGSLTVNGKSLLD

-477 SIYITISDSFNPAT
+477 SIYMSTVSTNPKDL
-491 QFGGTWSKIAEGQC
+491 FGGTWE
-505 LIQSGNTYAL
+505 AL
-515 GSTGGEATH
+515 GGRFLIGADGTYKAGATGGEATH
-524 TLTTGEMPNHDH
+524 KLSIAEMPSHH
-536 NLRMYLFNGSKNYGT
+536 HVGSGYACGNEAGG
-551 KYGLAVNAGDGRP
+551 YGLSYGSGGFENRVYVTGGTYTIGNT
-564 GGGGLGNW
+564 GGGG
-572 WNSYSWE
+572 
-579 NTTDSEIKGTHIEKT
+579 
-594 GSGLAHNNMQ
+594 AHNNLP
-604 PYLAV
+604 PYLSV
-609 NIWKRTA
+609 YMWKRTG

>member
-29 QGAQSVQGNY
+29 QGAQSIQGNY

-51 ETDGYTWGGATRG
+51 EKDGYTWGGATRG
-64 DIGTCRMIINGSVV
+64 DIGTCRMVINGSVV
-78 GSFGMSLNNGAGPGT
+78 GSFGMSLNNGAGPGA
-93 GLGSSSGSARIYHNS
+93 GLGSSSGSTRIYHNS

-162 ITVYTNKKASFTHTI
+162 ITVYTNKKAGFTHTI
-177 TYSIGSASGTIGTG
+177 TYAIGSASGTIGTG
-191 IVDSVNWTIP
+191 VVDSVNWTIP
-201 KELLKQFTTTA
+201 KDLLKQFTTSA

-226 TKIGDTKTCA
+226 TKIGDTKTCT

-289 INSITVA
+289 IKSITVA

-331 QTVTSTQTYY
+331 KTVTSTQTYY

-347 ITGVTCSRTTQTSSK
+347 ITQATCARTSQTGSN
-362 GTLSI
+362 GTL
-367 TGIYSN
+367 TVAGAYSN
-373 ILSNVVSISIKRADQ
+373 ILSNVVSISIKRSDQ
-388 TAVSL
+388 SAVSIT
-393 SPTYKNTDWSTSK
+393 PTYSGTNWSSSK
-406 AYTDLVYNNAYGWT
+406 AYTDLVYTNAYSWT
-420 ITVGDSFGQFATTTF
+420 ITVGDSFGQSATTTF
-435 VLSASQPVLFL
+435 TLSASQPIWFL
-446 GKTLARIAGKLFCQN
+446 GKTLARLAGKLFCQN
-461 LDVGGKSLLD
+461 VSNSGNVTTGSLTVDGKSLLD

-477 SIYITISDSFNPAT
+477 SIYMSTVSTNPKDL
-491 QFGGTWSKIAEGQC
+491 FGGTWE
-505 LIQSGNTYAL
+505 AL
-515 GSTGGEATH
+515 GGRFLIGANDTYKAGATGGEATH
-524 TLTTGEMPNHDH
+524 KLTIAEMPQHSHGFNTASSQNPLYGWDDQGYIQRAGSAYNLGFNVGNTGE
-536 NLRMYLFNGSKNYGT
+536 
-551 KYGLAVNAGDGRP
+551 
-564 GGGGLGNW
+564 
-572 WNSYSWE
+572 
-579 NTTDSEIKGTHIEKT
+579 NT
-594 GSGLAHNNMQ
+594 AHNNMP
-604 PYLAV
+604 PYLSV
-609 NIWKRTA
+609 YMWKRTS

>member
-51 ETDGYTWGGATRG
+51 ETDGYTWGGGTRG

-78 GSFGMSLNNGAGPGT
+78 GSFGMSLNTGAGPGT
-93 GLGSSSGSARIYHNS
+93 SLGSSSGSTRIYHNS

-117 IDFVQGGSDMHV
+117 IDFVEGGSDMHV

-177 TYSIGSASGTIGTG
+177 TYAIGSASGTIGTG
-191 IVDSVNWTIP
+191 VADSVNWTIP
-201 KELLKQFTTTA
+201 KDLLKQFTTSA

-226 TKIGDTKTCA
+226 TKIGDTKTCK

-289 INSITVA
+289 IKSITVA

-331 QTVTSTQTYY
+331 KTVTSTQTYY

-347 ITGVTCSRTTQTSSK
+347 ITETTCARTSQTGSN
-362 GTLSI
+362 GTL
-367 TGIYSN
+367 TVAGAYSN
-373 ILSNVVSISIKRADQ
+373 ILSNVVSISIKRSDQ
-388 TAVSL
+388 SAVSIT
-393 SPTYKNTDWSTSK
+393 PTYSGTNWSSSK
-406 AYTDLVYNNAYGWT
+406 VYTDLVYTNAYSWT
-420 ITVGDSFGQFATTTF
+420 ITVGDSFGQSATTTF
-435 VLSASQPVLFL
+435 TLSVSQPILFL
-446 GKTLARIAGKLFCQN
+446 GKTLARLAGKLFCQN
-461 LDVGGKSLLD
+461 VTTDSLTVNSKSLLD

-477 SIYITISDSFNPAT
+477 SIYMSTVSTNPKDL
-491 QFGGTWSKIAEGQC
+491 FGGTWE
-505 LIQSGNTYAL
+505 AL
-515 GSTGGEATH
+515 GGRFLIGANDTYKAEATGGEATH
-524 TLTTGEMPNHDH
+524 ILTENEMPSHAHSAGAYDG
-536 NLRMYLFNGSKNYGT
+536 YLIQNNGLITG
-551 KYGLAVNAGDGRP
+551 GDIQGVTINTGVKKASSRIATNNT
-564 GGGGLGNW
+564 GGGQ
-572 WNSYSWE
+572 
-579 NTTDSEIKGTHIEKT
+579 
-594 GSGLAHNNMQ
+594 AHNNMP
-604 PYLAV
+604 PYLSV
-609 NIWKRTA
+609 YMWKRTA

>member
-29 QGAQSVQGNY
+29 QGAQSIQGNY

-51 ETDGYTWGGATRG
+51 EKDGYTWGGATRG

-93 GLGSSSGSARIYHNS
+93 GLGSSSGSTRIYHNS

-129 SSTSSGAQTI
+129 SSTASGSQTI

-191 IVDSVNWTIP
+191 VVDSVNWTIP

-226 TKIGDTKTCA
+226 TKIGDTKTCT

-282 GGQYGAT
+282 SGQYGAT
-289 INSITVA
+289 IKSITVA

-331 QTVTSTQTYY
+331 KTVTSTQTYY

-347 ITGVTCSRTTQTSSK
+347 ITQATCARTTQTGSN
-362 GTLSI
+362 GTL
-367 TGIYSN
+367 TVAGAYSN
-373 ILSNVVSISIKRADQ
+373 ILHNVVSISIKRADQ
-388 TAVSL
+388 SAVSL
-393 SPTYKNTDWSTSK
+393 TPTYSGTNWSSSK
-406 AYTDLVYNNAYGWT
+406 AYSDLAYTNAYSWT
-420 ITVGDSFGQFATTTF
+420 ITVGDSFGQSAVTTF
-435 VLSASQPVLFL
+435 TLSASQPIWFL
-446 GKTLARIAGKLFCQN
+446 GKTLARLAGKLFCQN
-461 LDVGGKSLLD
+461 VSNSGNVTTGSLTVNGKSLLD

-477 SIYITISDSFNPAT
+477 SIYMSTVSTNPKDL
-491 QFGGTWSKIAEGQC
+491 FGGTWE
-505 LIQSGNTYAL
+505 AL
-515 GSTGGEATH
+515 GGRFLIGANDMYKAGATGGEATH
-524 TLTTGEMPNHDH
+524 KLTIAEMPSHEHKIVRRDGNTLSSWTTNASGGTAWNMPADGATDGHDE
-536 NLRMYLFNGSKNYGT
+536 YYTTWVGGT
-551 KYGLAVNAGDGRP
+551 N
-564 GGGGLGNW
+564 
-572 WNSYSWE
+572 
-579 NTTDSEIKGTHIEKT
+579 
-594 GSGLAHNNMQ
+594 AHNNMP
-604 PYLAV
+604 PYLSV
-609 NIWKRTA
+609 YMWKRTS

>member
-39 TDVGWSISAWLN
+39 TDVGWSISATLS
-51 ETDGYTWGGATRG
+51 EKDGYTWGGATRG

-78 GSFGMSLNNGAGPGT
+78 GSFGMSLNTGAGPGT
-93 GLGSSSGSARIYHNS
+93 GLGSSSGSTRIYHNS

-129 SSTSSGAQTI
+129 SSTSSGSQTI
-139 TLSTI
+139 TLTTI

-177 TYSIGSASGTIGTG
+177 TYAIGSASGTIGTG
-191 IVDSVNWTIP
+191 VVDSVNWTIP
-201 KELLKQFTTTA
+201 KDLLKQFTTSA

-226 TKIGDTKTCA
+226 TKIGDTKTCK

-289 INSITVA
+289 IKSITVA

-331 QTVTSTQTYY
+331 KTVTSTQTYY

-347 ITGVTCSRTTQTSSK
+347 ITQATCARTSQTGSN
-362 GTLSI
+362 GTL
-367 TGIYSN
+367 TVAGAYSN
-373 ILSNVVSISIKRADQ
+373 ILSNVVSISIKRSDQ
-388 TAVSL
+388 SAVSIT
-393 SPTYKNTDWSTSK
+393 PTYSGTNWSSSK
-406 AYTDLVYNNAYGWT
+406 AYTDLAYTNAYSWT
-420 ITVGDSFGQFATTTF
+420 ITVGDSFGQSAVTTF
-435 VLSASQPVLFL
+435 TLSVSKPILFL
-446 GKTLARIAGKLFCQN
+446 GKTLARIAGRLFCQN
-461 LDVGGKSLLD
+461 VTTDSLTIDSKSLLD

-477 SIYITISDSFNPAT
+477 SIYMSTVSTNPKDL
-491 QFGGTWSKIAEGQC
+491 FGGTWEALGGRF
-505 LIQSGNTYAL
+505 LIGADGTYKA

-524 TLTTGEMPNHDH
+524 ILTENEMPSHAHSAGAYDGYSIQN
-536 NLRMYLFNGSKNYGT
+536 NGLITG
-551 KYGLAVNAGDGRP
+551 GDVQGVTINTGVRGASSRIATNNT
-564 GGGGLGNW
+564 GGGQ
-572 WNSYSWE
+572 
-579 NTTDSEIKGTHIEKT
+579 
-594 GSGLAHNNMQ
+594 AHNNLP
-604 PYLAV
+604 PYLSV
-609 NIWKRTA
+609 YMWKRTS

>member
-78 GSFGMSLNNGAGPGT
+78 GSFGMALNNGAGPGT
-93 GLGSSSGSARIYHNS
+93 SLGSSSGSTRIYHNS

-129 SSTSSGAQTI
+129 SSTASGAQTI

-226 TKIGDTKTCA
+226 TKIGDTKTCT

-289 INSITVA
+289 IKSITVA

-331 QTVTSTQTYY
+331 KTVTSTQTYY

-347 ITGVTCSRTTQTSSK
+347 ITQATCARTTQTSSN
-362 GTLSI
+362 GTL
-367 TGIYSN
+367 TVAGAYSN
-373 ILSNVVSISIKRADQ
+373 ILNNVVSIKIKRADQ
-388 TAVSL
+388 SAVNL
-393 SPTYKNTDWSTSK
+393 TPTYSGGNWSSAK
-406 AYTDLVYNNAYGWT
+406 AYSDLAYTNAYSWT
-420 ITVGDSFGQFATTTF
+420 ITVGDSFGQSAVTTF
-435 VLSASQPVLFL
+435 TLSASQPIWFL
-446 GKTLARIAGKLFCQN
+446 GKTLARLAGKLFCQN
-461 LDVGGKSLLD
+461 VTTDSLTVDSKSLLD

-477 SIYITISDSFNPAT
+477 SIYMSTVSTNPKDL
-491 QFGGTWSKIAEGQC
+491 FGGTWK
-505 LIQSGNTYAL
+505 AL
-515 GSTGGEATH
+515 GGRFLIGADSTYKAGATGGEATH
-524 TLTTGEMPNHDH
+524 KLSIAEMPSHYH
-536 NLRMYLFNGSKNYGT
+536 TLYGHPCGT
-551 KYGLAVNAGDGRP
+551 EASGYGLWYPGNGFTDRAYVTGDSY
-564 GGGGLGNW
+564 
-572 WNSYSWE
+572 NS
-579 NTTDSEIKGTHIEKT
+579 
-594 GSGLAHNNMQ
+594 GSQGSSNAHNNMP
-604 PYLAV
+604 PYLSV
-609 NIWKRTA
+609 YMWKRTS

>member
-29 QGAQSVQGNY
+29 QGAQSIQGNY

-51 ETDGYTWGGATRG
+51 EKDGYTWGGATRG
-64 DIGTCRMIINGSVV
+64 DIGTCRMVINGSVV

-93 GLGSSSGSARIYHNS
+93 GLGSSSGSTRIYHNS

-129 SSTSSGAQTI
+129 SSTASGAQTI

-226 TKIGDTKTCA
+226 TKIGDTKTCT

-289 INSITVA
+289 IKSITVA

-331 QTVTSTQTYY
+331 KTVTSTQTYY

-347 ITGVTCSRTTQTSSK
+347 ITQATCARTSQTGSN
-362 GTLSI
+362 GTLSVA
-367 TGIYSN
+367 GAYSN
-373 ILSNVVSISIKRADQ
+373 ILNNVVSIKIKRADQ
-388 TAVSL
+388 SAVSIT
-393 SPTYKNTDWSTSK
+393 PTYSGTNWNSSK
-406 AYTDLVYNNAYGWT
+406 AYTDLAYTNAYSWT
-420 ITVGDSFGQFATTTF
+420 ITVGDSFGQSAVTTF
-435 VLSASQPVLFL
+435 TLSASQPILFL
-446 GKTLARIAGKLFCQN
+446 GKTLARLAGKLFCQN
-461 LDVGGKSLLD
+461 VTTDSLTIDSKSLLD

-477 SIYITISDSFNPAT
+477 SIYMSTVSTNPKDL
-491 QFGGTWSKIAEGQC
+491 FGGTWE
-505 LIQSGNTYAL
+505 AL
-515 GSTGGEATH
+515 GGRFLIGANDSYKAGATGGEATH
-524 TLTTGEMPNHDH
+524 KLTIAEMPSHNHTAGAYDGYSIQ
-536 NLRMYLFNGSKNYGT
+536 NNGLITGGDVQGVTINTGVIGASSRIST
-551 KYGLAVNAGDGRP
+551 KDAG
-564 GGGGLGNW
+564 GN
-572 WNSYSWE
+572 
-579 NTTDSEIKGTHIEKT
+579 T
-594 GSGLAHNNMQ
+594 AHNNMP
-604 PYLAV
+604 PYLS
-609 NIWKRTA
+609 IYMWKRTA